1 MKTNWT
7 VTGRI
12 MVNIP
17 LPEFGAS
24 LPLSNV
30 EVNVSARKFGNNLW
44 NSWDKVR
51 TDANGRFTVTN
62 KKDKDERQFKIE
74 VKFEDDDLAVYGDER
89 GGVVTTAGFRCRW
102 LLAHQDG
109 GGTKRNA
116 GTTDLGNITFA
127 DGEPAINEA
136 VRHDF
141 VPVRSAG
148 IWHIYKS
155 VIAFMKTGGVPFT
168 SKIHIQYPQDGA
180 LDDSKEASY
189 ANPSN
194 KMIYLVKNTKKD
206 QYTLSTMVHEL
217 MHLWMYGHCTGEIRL
232 APQTLIHGGT
242 HDARQEKPFVA
253 FHEGFAEWAKNR
265 LLPLIF
271 SNAGTFFPYGYEDTG
286 VPLLRSKLN
295 AIGATSLN
303 EMSHYEEA
311 WNSVFNL
318 LTVDNLHELD
328 LNTNSIA
335 GEVHAERN
343 FVPPANLICASPIIG
358 FTGLLRMFLKDKDKG
373 HRDYIEENEM
383 NVEYIIG
390 RACDMIDNLNG
401 LKETLKKLLNPANT
415 EQPHD
420 LLCRNLLTSSHV
432 PGKKRIGMKNAKSA
446 VN

>member
-12 MVNIP
+12 MVSIP
-17 LPEFGAS
+17 LPEFGTS

-30 EVNVSARKFGNNLW
+30 EVNVSARKFGNNVW

-62 KKDKDERQFKIE
+62 KKDKDGRQFKIE

-102 LLAHQDG
+102 LLIHQDG
-109 GGTKRNA
+109 GGTKRNS
-116 GTTDLGNITFA
+116 GTTDLNDITFS
-127 DGEPAINEA
+127 DGQAAINES
-136 VRHDF
+136 VRRDF

-148 IWHIYKS
+148 IWHIYKR
-155 VIAFMKTGGVPFT
+155 VISFMKNNGVSFT
-168 SKIHIQYPQDGA
+168 SKVHIQYPQDGV

-189 ANPSN
+189 ANPYN
-194 KMIYLVKNTKKD
+194 KMVYLVKNTQKD
-206 QYTLSTMVHEL
+206 QYTLSTIVHEL

-232 APQTLIHGGT
+232 STQAAANSGT

-253 FHEGFAEWAKNR
+253 FQEGFAEWAKNR
-265 LLPLIF
+265 LLPIALGITTPIF
-271 SNAGTFFPYGYEDTG
+271 TYGYEDSG

-295 AIGATSLN
+295 AIGSSSLD

-318 LTVDNLHELD
+318 LTVNDLHELD
-328 LNTNSIA
+328 LNTNSDSN
-335 GEVHAERN
+335 EVHAERN
-343 FVPPANLICASPIIG
+343 FVPPSALTCASPNIG
-358 FTGLLRMFLKDKDKG
+358 FAGLLKMFLKDKDKG

-383 NVEYIIG
+383 NVEYFIS
-390 RACDMIDNLNG
+390 RACDMIDVLNN
-401 LKETLKKLLNPANT
+401 LKETLKSLLNPANT

-420 LLCRNLLTSSHV
+420 LLCRNILTSSHV
-432 PGKKRIGMKNAKSA
+432 PGKKRIGLKN
-446 VN
+446 VNAIVN